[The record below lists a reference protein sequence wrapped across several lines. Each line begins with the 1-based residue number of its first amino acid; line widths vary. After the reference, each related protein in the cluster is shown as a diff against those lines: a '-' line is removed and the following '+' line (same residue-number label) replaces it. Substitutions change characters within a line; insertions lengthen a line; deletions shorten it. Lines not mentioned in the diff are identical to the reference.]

1 MASKRFRRGTWEY
14 VIKRAGLLSKPLY
27 ANFPTEEAGDLW
39 ARRVEAM
46 LDRGIVPTEH
56 VVDPEVLTVS
66 SLISKYIGACA
77 VKQKAR
83 EVLMAVSKKIGETPV
98 SDITANWV
106 DAWIAEQKRIDHAA
120 PATIRAK
127 VSALGAAC
135 DWAIR
140 KEIISM
146 PGRPLRGLP
155 RGYASYA
162 ADDIKHATERTDEE
176 RDRRLDEAGEEES
189 RILAV
194 IEAGVLA
201 RKQRPYSIE
210 HKEHVS
216 ALFILALESCMRLSE
231 MITLTWD
238 QVSFQKRAIWLDAT
252 KNGDKRQAIL
262 SSPAAALLRSLPRD
276 EEHVFPW
283 WKEKDWATRAERSKQ
298 LKIVR
303 NYLSK
308 LFAQV
313 FEEAQCADLRFHDL
327 RHEAISRVFERTELR
342 VEEIMKHTGHRT
354 HKMMMRYL
362 KLREGHAAD
371 RFW

>member
-1 MASKRFRRGTWEY
+1 MASKRLRRGVWEY
-14 VIKRAGLLSKPLY
+14 VIKRAGLLPKPLY

-56 VVDPEVLTVS
+56 VVDPEILTVS
-66 SLISKYIGACA
+66 LLISKYLGACA

-83 EVLMAVSKKIGETPV
+83 EVLSAVSKKIGDTPV

-106 DAWIAEQKRIDHAA
+106 DNWIAEQKRSDHAA

-135 DWAIR
+135 DWATR
-140 KEIISM
+140 KEIIDM

-162 ADDIKHATERTDEE
+162 SDDIEHATERMDEE
-176 RDRRLDEAGEEES
+176 RDRRLDEPGNEES

-194 IEAGVLA
+194 IDAGVLA

-216 ALFILALESCMRLSE
+216 ALFTLALESCMRLSE
-231 MITLTWD
+231 MITMTWD
-238 QVSFQKRAIWLDAT
+238 LVSFQKRAIWLDAT
-252 KNGDKRQAIL
+252 KNGDKRQVIM
-262 SSPAAALLRSLPRD
+262 SSPAAALLKSLPRD
-276 EEHVFPW
+276 GEYVFPW
-283 WKEKDWATRAERSKQ
+283 WEEKDWATRAERAKQ

-308 LFAQV
+308 LFSQV
-313 FEEAQCADLRFHDL
+313 FDEAQCADLRFHDL
-327 RHEAISRVFERTELR
+327 RHEAISRVFERTDLR